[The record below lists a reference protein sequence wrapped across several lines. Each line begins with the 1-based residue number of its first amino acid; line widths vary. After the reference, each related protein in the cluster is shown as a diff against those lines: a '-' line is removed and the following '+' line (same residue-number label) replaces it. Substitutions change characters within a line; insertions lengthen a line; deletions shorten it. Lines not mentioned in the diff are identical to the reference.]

1 MNTRNENDK
10 RNYLAFIEYFGL
22 VFYGLVLALIVCGL
36 MFSHYIL
43 FRKVAF
49 VQCSHKNTLKTK
61 EKYKYVNA
69 TDWSKDS
76 TISEEKKMYYESL
89 ID

>member
-22 VFYGLVLALIVCGL
+22 VFYACVLALIVGG
-36 MFSHYIL
+36 
-43 FRKVAF
+43 VAF
-49 VQCSHKNTLKTK
+49 VQCSHKNTVKTK

-69 TDWSKDS
+69 TD
-76 TISEEKKMYYESL
+76 
-89 ID
+89 